1 MVILKD
7 CKTKEC
13 ENNLQELQWKEQ
25 GKEEG
30 HAKNEKRMLKRT

>member
-1 MVILKD
+1 LKE

-25 GKEEG
+25 GKENVEEG
-30 HAKNEKRMLKRT
+30 

>member
-1 MVILKD
+1 MVILKE

-25 GKEEG
+25 GKEDVE
-30 HAKNEKRMLKRT
+30 ED